1 MSGRDFSCHSLRG
14 FFEVRFSEPHLTVYS
29 SENQN
34 RNKNKPFTY
43 IVELQNVF
51 SENGKAKIIKNG
63 QNKFSA
69 DNVNAHFEQL
79 VLDEK
84 NQHTLL
90 RPIFQYQLP

>member
-1 MSGRDFSCHSLRG
+1 MS
-14 FFEVRFSEPHLTVYS
+14 EVRFFSEPNLTVYS

-34 RNKNKPFTY
+34 KNKKTFTY

-51 SENGKAKIIKNG
+51 FDNGKAKIIKNG
-63 QNKFSA
+63 QNKFSV

-84 NQHTLL
+84 IPKNELPFRYENYQISG
-90 RPIFQYQLP
+90 RNIF